1 MIKLQTPV
9 EVGRSD
15 VRISLND
22 KIMLLG
28 SCFSDN
34 IGEKMSQLGFDVCVN
49 PFGPL
54 YNLVSLCNSIGR
66 IASGFPFR
74 EEECVKMGAGSELIC
89 SFSHHTAAA
98 RENTEAF
105 LAGANA
111 GLQAAHDFFVVA
123 DTLILTLG
131 TAWTFRWNESGEIV
145 SNCLKR
151 PAAEFTRER
160 LSLSNTV
167 ALLKSVVSRFSSANY
182 PGVKPKKFILTVSPI
197 RHFKDGAHGNQL
209 SKSILLMAAEAVCE
223 AFPES
228 CVYFPSYEI
237 LMDELRDYRF
247 YAEDMVHPSSQAV
260 DYIWET
266 FCDFALPENE
276 RPALEENRKAFLR
289 SRHRPVLLGG
299 SPADSIGPGGSQQH

>member
-1 MIKLQTPV
+1 MMKLQTPV
-9 EVGRSD
+9 DVGRSN

-54 YNLVSLCNSIGR
+54 YNPVSLCNAIGR

-74 EEECVKMGAGSELIC
+74 EEECVRMGAGSDLVC

-98 RENTEAF
+98 REDSATF
-105 LAGANA
+105 LADANA
-111 GLQAAHDFFVVA
+111 GLTAAHDFFIEA

-131 TAWTFRWNESGEIV
+131 TAWTFRWNESGETV

-160 LSLSNTV
+160 LSLANAAAV
-167 ALLKSVVSRFSSANY
+167 LKSVVSRFASGRV

-197 RHFKDGAHGNQL
+197 RHFKDGAHGNQI
-209 SKSILLMAAEAVCE
+209 SKSILLMAAEALCE

-237 LMDELRDYRF
+237 MMDELRDYRF
-247 YAEDMVHPSSQAV
+247 YAEDMLHPSSQAV
-260 DYIWET
+260 DYIWER
-266 FCDFALPENE
+266 FCDFALP
-276 RPALEENRKAFLR
+276 
-289 SRHRPVLLGG
+289 
-299 SPADSIGPGGSQQH
+299 

>member
-9 EVGRSD
+9 DVGHSD

-34 IGEKMSQLGFDVCVN
+34 IGEKMSQLGFNVCVN

-54 YNLVSLCNSIGR
+54 YNPVSLSNSIGR

-74 EEECVKMGAGSELIC
+74 KEECVRMGAGSELIC
-89 SFSHHTAAA
+89 SFSHYTAAS
-98 RENTEAF
+98 REDCDTF
-105 LAGANA
+105 LADANA
-111 GLQAAHDFFVVA
+111 GLAAAHEFFVEA

-131 TAWTFRWNESGEIV
+131 TAWTFRWNETGEIV

-151 PAAEFTRER
+151 PAVEFIRER
-160 LSLSNTV
+160 LSLANTV
-167 ALLKSVVSRFSSANY
+167 AVLKSVVSRFSSGKV
-182 PGVKPKKFILTVSPI
+182 PGIKPKNFILTVSPI

-223 AFPES
+223 AFPEA

-237 LMDELRDYRF
+237 MMDELRDYRF
-247 YAEDMVHPSSQAV
+247 YAEDMLHPSSQAV
-260 DYIWET
+260 DYIWER

-289 SRHRPVLLGG
+289 SRHRPMLGVK
-299 SPADSIGPGGSQQH
+299 

>member
-9 EVGRSD
+9 DVGHSD

-34 IGEKMSQLGFDVCVN
+34 IGEKMSQLGFNVCVN

-54 YNLVSLCNSIGR
+54 YNPVSLSNSIGR

-74 EEECVKMGAGSELIC
+74 EEECVRMGAGSELIC

-98 RENTEAF
+98 RKDCDTF
-105 LAGANA
+105 LADANA
-111 GLQAAHDFFVVA
+111 GLAAAHEFFVEA
-123 DTLILTLG
+123 ETLILTLG
-131 TAWTFRWNESGEIV
+131 TAWTFRWNETGEIV

-151 PAAEFTRER
+151 PAVEFIRER
-160 LSLSNTV
+160 LSLANTV
-167 ALLKSVVSRFSSANY
+167 AVLKSVVSRFSSGKV
-182 PGVKPKKFILTVSPI
+182 PGIKPKKFILTVSPI

-223 AFPES
+223 ALPEA

-237 LMDELRDYRF
+237 MMDELRDYRF
-247 YAEDMVHPSSQAV
+247 YAEDMLHPSSQAV
-260 DYIWET
+260 DYIWER

-289 SRHRPVLLGG
+289 SRHRPMLGVK
-299 SPADSIGPGGSQQH
+299 

>member
-1 MIKLQTPV
+1 MLKLQTPV
-9 EVGRSD
+9 DVGRSD

-54 YNLVSLCNSIGR
+54 YNPVSLSNSIGR

-74 EEECVKMGAGSELIC
+74 EEECVRMGAGSDLIC

-98 RENTEAF
+98 REDCGKF
-105 LAGANA
+105 LAYANA
-111 GLQAAHDFFVVA
+111 GLQAAHKFFVDT

-131 TAWTFRWNESGEIV
+131 TAWTFRWTESGEIV

-160 LSLSNTV
+160 LSLANTV
-167 ALLKSVVSRFSSANY
+167 AVLKSIVSRFSSGKV

-197 RHFKDGAHGNQL
+197 RHFKDGAHGNQI

-260 DYIWET
+260 DYIWER
-266 FCDFALPENE
+266 FCDFALLENE
-276 RPALEENRKAFLR
+276 RPALEENRKAFLK
-289 SRHRPVLLGG
+289 SRHRPILSGG
-299 SPADSIGPGGSQQH
+299 FSNSNSGDLPQH

>member
-1 MIKLQTPV
+1 MLKLQTLV
-9 EVGRSD
+9 DVGQSN

-34 IGEKMSQLGFDVCVN
+34 IGEKMSQLGFNVCVN

-54 YNLVSLCNSIGR
+54 YNPVSLSNSIGR

-74 EEECVKMGAGSELIC
+74 EEECVRMGAGSELIC

-98 RENTEAF
+98 REDCDTF
-105 LAGANA
+105 LADANA
-111 GLQAAHDFFVVA
+111 GLAAAHEFFVEA

-151 PAAEFTRER
+151 PAVEFTRER
-160 LSLSNTV
+160 LSLANTV
-167 ALLKSVVSRFSSANY
+167 AVLKSVVSRFYSGKA

-223 AFPES
+223 AFPEA

-237 LMDELRDYRF
+237 MMDELRDYRF
-247 YAEDMVHPSSQAV
+247 YAEDMLHPSSQAV
-260 DYIWET
+260 DYIWER

-289 SRHRPVLLGG
+289 SRHRPLLHSGG
-299 SPADSIGPGGSQQH
+299 SADSIAPGVPQQH

>member
-1 MIKLQTPV
+1 MMKLQTPV
-9 EVGRSD
+9 DVGRSN

-54 YNLVSLCNSIGR
+54 YNPVSLCNAIGR

-74 EEECVKMGAGSELIC
+74 EEECVRMGAGSDLVC

-98 RENTEAF
+98 REDSATF
-105 LAGANA
+105 LADANA
-111 GLQAAHDFFVVA
+111 GLTAAHDFFIEA

-131 TAWTFRWNESGEIV
+131 TAWTFRWNESGETV

-160 LSLSNTV
+160 LSLANAAAV
-167 ALLKSVVSRFSSANY
+167 LKSVVSRFASGRV

-197 RHFKDGAHGNQL
+197 RHFKDGAHGNQI
-209 SKSILLMAAEAVCE
+209 SKSILLMAAEALCE

-237 LMDELRDYRF
+237 MMDELRDYRF
-247 YAEDMVHPSSQAV
+247 YAEDMLHPSSQAV
-260 DYIWET
+260 DYIWER

-289 SRHRPVLLGG
+289 SRHRPVLYG
-299 SPADSIGPGGSQQH
+299 SGNSTSGDLPQH